1 MSLKPDKRTTHE
13 KTAIFF
19 VEKCGTS
26 ESFTNFLKFRKLTS
40 AESALI
46 KREVLQHSERES
58 HIYAA
63 AFRTKGLGAEQ
74 VRPGNRAISRVV
86 DAISLFE
93 DVRLNRAIPHAN
105 LVIIDD
111 GGKADGWSYVL
122 DTGVRKSGLGEPP
135 RQELNFDCYSHEI
148 AACLN
153 IEISDKT
160 KQIHKALGLALHFF
174 RRGMEAEQNILKFI
188 FLVCA
193 VDNIGGDGKGKTTTD
208 EIVTRLKGL
217 YPKEHQDAMGVKIR
231 KAFSKRGKVFHA
243 NRILD
248 DVTLD
253 NEKFMYYSELSLL
266 RRLFLDAFHGLLPFT
281 KTENTLRQAWN
292 KLSAT
297 SPNYDHSTNDAV
309 MTSMSKMQ
317 RIGGDYSADTQAVLK
332 QIAASALN
340 PITRPSRVESP

>member
-1 MSLKPDKRTTHE
+1 MNLEHAKRTTPE

-19 VEKCGTS
+19 IEKCGPS
-26 ESFTNFLKFRKLTS
+26 ESFTNFLKFRKLS
-40 AESALI
+40 PAESALI
-46 KREVLQHSERES
+46 KREVLQNSEQES
-58 HIYAA
+58 QIFAA
-63 AFRTKGLGAEQ
+63 AFRTNGLGAEQ
-74 VRPGNRAISRVV
+74 VRPGNRAISRVADV
-86 DAISLFE
+86 ISLFE
-93 DVRLNRAIPHAN
+93 DVRLHRAIPHAN

-111 GGKADGWSYVL
+111 GGKADGWSYIL
-122 DTGVRKSGLGEPP
+122 DTGAFKSGLGESP
-135 RQELNFDCYSHEI
+135 RQELNFDCYSQEI

-153 IEISDKT
+153 IEMSDKT

-193 VDNIGGDGKGKTTTD
+193 VDNIGGDGKGKIATA

-217 YPKEHQDAMGVKIR
+217 YPKEHQDAIGVKIS

-253 NEKFMYYSELSLL
+253 NEKFMYYSEISLL

-309 MTSMSKMQ
+309 TTSMSKMQ
-317 RIGGDYSADTQAVLK
+317 RFDGTYSADTQTVLK

-340 PITRPSRVESP
+340 TITRPYPSESP